1 MNALTKNL
9 SRIGLSALFFAI
21 IAMAMAQETYVTVTG
36 VLKDAKSGDKIS
48 FASITVPGTGIGTVS
63 NSDGEF
69 ILKVDKSLNAEY
81 FEVSHVSYVTGKF
94 KISEATGQGK
104 TFTLDVQPVQLKEV
118 PVLPRDARKIV
129 EKAFEKIDENY
140 SEVPNMMNG
149 FYREYIMQRHDYI
162 SISEAV
168 VDIYKSP
175 YKGIQDDQVKI
186 FKGRKGSD
194 VKKADT
200 LIVQLQGGPK
210 VLLLLDI
217 VKNRDLSISMD
228 NLDNYTYEF
237 SQEVNIDNK
246 PNWVIEFSP
255 YLAYTEPLYYGK
267 LYICQD
273 NYAITRAEFSLDL
286 QDQAKAAG
294 MFIKKK
300 PASLTFV
307 PTSTSYLVTYKQQEG
322 KYYLSYMRVDL
333 KFKCDWKKKLF
344 KNYYSLMSEMA
355 ITNRSGDHIVK
366 FENQDTFKSTM
377 VFAEKVEDFKDVDF
391 WGENNIIQPEESI
404 ENAILKLSKS
414 MKK

>member
-1 MNALTKNL
+1 MNAKSKILA
-9 SRIGLSALFFAI
+9 RIGL
-21 IAMAMAQETYVTVTG
+21 IAMFLAFILIGMAQETYVTVAG

-81 FEVSHVSYVTGKF
+81 FEVTHVSYVTGRF
-94 KISEATGQGK
+94 RFSEAAGTGK
-104 TFTLDVQPVQLKEV
+104 TFTLEVQPVQLQTV

-129 EKAFEKIDENY
+129 EKAFEKTGENY
-140 SEVPNMMNG
+140 SEVPNMMTG

-175 YKGIQDDQVKI
+175 YKGVQDDQVKI

-200 LIVQLQGGPK
+200 LIVNLQGGPK

-237 SQEVNIDNK
+237 GPEVNIDNK

-267 LYICQD
+267 LYICQE

-286 QDQAKAAG
+286 EDQAKAAAT
-294 MFIKKK
+294 FIKKK
-300 PASLTFV
+300 PATLNFM
-307 PTSTSYLVTYKQQEG
+307 PTSTSYLVTYKQQGG

-333 KFKCDWKKKLF
+333 KFRCDWKKKLF

-355 ITNRSGDHIVK
+355 ITDRSEDHIAK
-366 FENQDTFKSTM
+366 FESQETFKSTM

-391 WGENNIIQPEESI
+391 WGDYNIIDPEQSI
-404 ENAILKLSKS
+404 ENAIIKLSKN